1 MSVSKGPFKS
11 YCTFGPLKSS
21 LYMVIRDSHLS
32 MDLLQRLLQTVYN
45 KPYELGYALLELG
58 VMLIPVGA
66 FAVFVIL
73 NESVVIG
80 KK

>member
-1 MSVSKGPFKS
+1 
-11 YCTFGPLKSS
+11 
-21 LYMVIRDSHLS
+21 

-45 KPYELGYALLELG
+45 KPYEFGYALLELG